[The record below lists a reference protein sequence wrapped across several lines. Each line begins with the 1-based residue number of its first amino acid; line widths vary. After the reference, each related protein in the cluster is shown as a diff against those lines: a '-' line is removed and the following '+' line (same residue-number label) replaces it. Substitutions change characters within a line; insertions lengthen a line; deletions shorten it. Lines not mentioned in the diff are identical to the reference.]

1 MKTRK
6 ILLLLLPFLCL
17 SSCSNEKGISF
28 HSNVEDHVFYTL
40 YDDGIFSLDN
50 ASFHSEIALPSYA
63 SAMAT
68 IRSDCD
74 YDARAFFLTELWKN
88 EGFSSI
94 YVSDSFKQKPGLD
107 TIGYAFAHKKI
118 VASDG
123 PTHLFAIAIR
133 SGAYEGE
140 WASNVTLGLEG
151 DAKGMS
157 DSASIVYEG
166 FLSYLNQEGYEG
178 RAKFWISGYSRGG
191 SVANLLAGHLL
202 DDVEEGTFPSAII
215 SGKEDVYAYC
225 FEPIACAYCEEKD
238 VHGARYQGVKNILNF
253 NDLMPH
259 VIPSRWGFSRYGE
272 DLYYPDRLTDIRFE
286 FGLRKNLVSRY
297 RFEEGGH
304 KYTPYTIDEWK
315 FYDVGEADAKEGNLP
330 RAAVF
335 PSMGRLARQL
345 PQQIASIIG
354 RYNYAAG
361 LESMIRDLIAA
372 FSGLNED
379 IKGEIVSPSALLNV
393 ISSYPFVRN
402 LLFELQQGNSS
413 GFVRNLTFLLYEIF
427 ESSESNYEAL
437 RKLCDDSFWL
447 FVMIPVFFHGR
458 RDLALQF
465 FSRDNLTKLFQAHYT
480 ELNYSFTRSLDKR
493 LYGEEACELND
504 GSYYL
509 LHVANAQQIVLKED
523 RYGEIFTFFDGV
535 MESKALAA
543 ERLCDGSVDVFLPK
557 NGNYSYQCQS
567 ASVSLNEV
575 DGLGETYLL
584 KENMPLSGRIAE

>member
-6 ILLLLLPFLCL
+6 ILLPLLPFLCL
-17 SSCSNEKGISF
+17 SSCSNERGISF

-74 YDARAFFLTELWKN
+74 YDGRANFLTELWKK
-88 EGFSSI
+88 EGFSSF
-94 YVSDSFKQKPGLD
+94 YVSDSFQKKPGLD
-107 TIGYAFAHKKI
+107 SIGYAFAHKEI
-118 VASDG
+118 AASDG
-123 PTHLFAIAIR
+123 KAHLFAIAIR

-140 WASNVTLGLEG
+140 WASNITLGEEG

-157 DSASIVYEG
+157 DSASIVYDG
-166 FLSYLNQEGYEG
+166 LLSYLNQEGYVG

-191 SVANLLAGHLL
+191 SVANLLAGYLL
-202 DDVEEGTFPSAII
+202 DDVEEGTFPSAIVA
-215 SGKEDVYAYC
+215 GKEDVYAYC
-225 FEPIACAYCEEKD
+225 FEPIACAYAEEKD

-286 FGLRKNLVSRY
+286 FGLRKNLLSRY

-304 KYTPYTIDEWK
+304 KYTPYTVDEWK
-315 FYDVGEADAKEGNLP
+315 FYDVGEADAKEANLP
-330 RAAVF
+330 RAAIF
-335 PSMGRLARQL
+335 PSMGRCARL
-345 PQQIASIIG
+345 IPQVITTVIG
-354 RYNYAAG
+354 RFNYAAG
-361 LESMIRDLIAA
+361 LESQIRDLIAA

-402 LLFELQQGNSS
+402 LLFELQQGNGS
-413 GFVRNLTFLLYEIF
+413 GFVHDLTFLLYEIF

-437 RKLCDDSFWL
+437 KKLCDDSFWL
-447 FVMIPVFFHGR
+447 FVMIPVFFSIR
-458 RDLALQF
+458 KDLALQF
-465 FSRDNLTKLFQAHYT
+465 FSRDNITKLFQSHYT

-509 LHVANAQQIVLKED
+509 LHVANPEEILIKED
-523 RYGEIFTFFDGV
+523 RYGEVFAFSGGT

-543 ERLCDGSVDVFLPK
+543 ERLCDGSIDVFLPK
-557 NGNYSYQCQS
+557 NGGYSYRCQS
-567 ASVSLNEV
+567 ASVSLSEV
-575 DGLGETYLL
+575 DGLGETLLL
-584 KENMPLSGRIAE
+584 KENMPFSGRIAD

>member
-6 ILLLLLPFLCL
+6 ILWLLLPFLCL
-17 SSCSNEKGISF
+17 SSCSYEKGIPF

-40 YDDGIFSLDN
+40 YDDEIFSLDN

-74 YDARAFFLTELWKN
+74 YEERAFFLTELWKK

-94 YVSDSFKQKPGLD
+94 YVSDSFQEKPGLD
-107 TIGYAFAHKKI
+107 SIGYAFAHKEI
-118 VASDG
+118 ATSDE

-157 DSASIVYEG
+157 DSASTVYEG
-166 FLSYLNQEGYEG
+166 LLSYLNQEGYAG

-191 SVANLLAGHLL
+191 SVANLLAGYLL
-202 DDVEEGTFPSAII
+202 DDVEEGRFPSTILL
-215 SGKEDVYAYC
+215 GKEDVYAYC
-225 FEPIACAYCEEKD
+225 FEPIACAFSEEKD
-238 VHGARYQGVKNILNF
+238 VHDARYQGVKNILNF

-259 VIPSRWGFSRYGE
+259 VIPARWGFSRYGE

-286 FGLRKNLVSRY
+286 FGLKKKLLSRY
-297 RFEEGGH
+297 RFEEDGH
-304 KYTPYTIDEWK
+304 KYTPYTVDEWK

-330 RAAVF
+330 RAAIF
-335 PSMGRLARQL
+335 PSMGRFARLL
-345 PQQIASIIG
+345 PQEVVSVIG
-354 RYNYAAG
+354 RFTYAAG
-361 LESMIRDLIAA
+361 LEEQVRNLIEA

-379 IKGEIVSPSALLNV
+379 IQGEIIPPSALINV

-402 LLFELQQGNSS
+402 LLFELQQGN
-413 GFVRNLTFLLYEIF
+413 GGAFVHDLTFLLYELF

-447 FVMIPVFFHGR
+447 FVIIPMLFYNR

-509 LHVANAQQIVLKED
+509 LHVASAEEIVIKED
-523 RYGEIFTFFDGV
+523 RYGELFTFSDGV
-535 MESKALAA
+535 MESKALSA
-543 ERLCDGSVDVFLPK
+543 ERLYDGSIDIFLPK
-557 NGNYSYQCQS
+557 NGGYSYQCQS
-567 ASVSLNEV
+567 ASVSLSEV
-575 DGLGETYLL
+575 DGLGEAFLL
-584 KENMPLSGRIAE
+584 EEGMPLSGRIAK